1 MGMPS
6 RFQSKNIHR
15 NLFLAELLC
24 QLFQS
29 LFISATI
36 NAIPHTKSP
45 HGRHAATAGEQIVS
59 LDDFHKVS
67 REQIQFNPLCR
78 RDIYDHFSFF
88 FRSL

>member
-1 MGMPS
+1 MPS

-15 NLFLAELLC
+15 NFFLAELLC
-24 QLFQS
+24 QFFQS
-29 LFISATI
+29 LFISA
-36 NAIPHTKSP
+36 AIDAVPHTKSP
-45 HGRHAATAGEQIVS
+45 HGRHTATAGEQIVS

-67 REQIQFNPLCR
+67 REQIQFNTPC

>member
-1 MGMPS
+1 MPS

-15 NLFLAELLC
+15 NFFLAELLC
-24 QLFQS
+24 QFFQS
-29 LFISATI
+29 LFISA
-36 NAIPHTKSP
+36 AIDAVPHTKSP
-45 HGRHAATAGEQIVS
+45 HGRHTATAGEQIVS

-67 REQIQFNPLCR
+67 REQIQFNTPCR